1 MPRSFITSFNH
12 SLQSR
17 PAKMQ
22 AIKRHAEDI
31 NDPNSPSSLIHVH
44 LTASCNDFNAQLQLF
59 KYSCNGDN
67 TSFATYLTRQIDIEN
82 FAGQLQ
88 LQLE

>member
-22 AIKRHAEDI
+22 AIKREDI

-44 LTASCNDFNAQLQLF
+44 LTASCNNFNAQLQLF
-59 KYSCNGDN
+59 KYQSYNGDN
-67 TSFATYLTRQIDIEN
+67 TSFATYLTRQINIEN